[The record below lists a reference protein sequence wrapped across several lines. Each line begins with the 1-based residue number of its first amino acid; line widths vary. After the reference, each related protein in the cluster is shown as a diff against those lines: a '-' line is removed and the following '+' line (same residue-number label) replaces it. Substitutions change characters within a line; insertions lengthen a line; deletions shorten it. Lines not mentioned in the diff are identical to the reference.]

1 MSEAL
6 AIEDDLRAL
15 EAQGEAGG
23 ETDVLIERLNAKIA
37 EFLAAGD
44 TIEYIEAEFEA
55 LVRLFLE
62 GGDEVVCLDPD
73 PQVDLGWYGDFE
85 LRACPRRGLW
95 VYRKGRFGH
104 ISGHIVA

>member
-1 MSEAL
+1 MREAV

-15 EAQGEAGG
+15 EARADAGG
-23 ETDVLIERLNAKIA
+23 ETDDLIERLNAKIA
-37 EFLAAGD
+37 GFLAAGD
-44 TIEYIEAEFEA
+44 TVEWIEAEYGT

-62 GGDEVVCLDPD
+62 GGDEVVALDPD
-73 PQVDLGWYGDFE
+73 PAIDLGWYGDFE
-85 LRACPRRGLW
+85 LRACAREGIW